1 MDASIN
7 VNDYVYVV
15 INEHGWKVLREYY
28 EKFFKNYTP
37 PYGIDEYVKLY
48 RKSTEER
55 WVDGEEKQ
63 LTKIQLHDFM
73 RIFGSK
79 MYCGAES
86 VIENNR
92 IYLTVN

>member
-1 MDASIN
+1 MEASIN

-15 INEHGWKVLREYY
+15 INEHGWKVLRDYY
-28 EKFFKNYTP
+28 EEFFKNCMP
-37 PYGIDEYVKLY
+37 PYGTNGFVEMY
-48 RKSTEER
+48 RNSTEER
-55 WVDGEEKQ
+55 WIDGEEKH
-63 LTKIQLHDFM
+63 LTKMQLHDFM

-92 IYLTVN
+92 IYLTVS